1 MCSILSQ
8 NVPLLFAG
16 HFNRKRRQKTSF
28 SPKSKLMPEDLI
40 RTETNDPFGLV
51 QDREGHPSSLFTS
64 PRNNKFRPASISIF
78 GPHFP
83 WWIRFLKTC
92 VVAAETRHS
101 QSGSST
107 NWSPHISFR
116 MVIIF
121 LVLPLAL
128 VFAGQIRRSGKAK
141 FHLGNIILV
150 VYWIL
155 RNAPSWFLFYSIMAQ
170 NQATTFVPDDQNC

>member
-101 QSGSST
+101 QSGSWT
-107 NWSPHISFR
+107 TWSPHISFR
-116 MVIIF
+116 IVTIF
-121 LVLPLAL
+121 LVLLL
-128 VFAGQIRRSGKAK
+128 VFAGQISRSGK
-141 FHLGNIILV
+141 FSRTFSEEIV
-150 VYWIL
+150 FWIM
-155 RNAPSWFLFYSIMAQ
+155 RNALRWLLF
-170 NQATTFVPDDQNC
+170 